1 VGTVVADP
9 APCICLH
16 RRCEKE
22 GKVKATDLLKQ
33 QHEEVK
39 ALFEKIEAA
48 PRAASKRQLF
58 EQMAANLVAH
68 DGIERQLFYPAC
80 EENMGMTDL
89 LGEALVE
96 HGLVEFSL
104 FQADE
109 ALGNDDFD
117 YKLTVLREAL
127 EHHIDEEEKEFF
139 PKVNRAFNKEAL
151 EALGAELEEKFD
163 ELKQEDFRAPLRA
176 NLKQVLQGALKPN
189 PKAKSSGRRSS
200 KLRAVSRKPSL
211 PAARKAGKKSRKAAR
226 RA

>member
-1 VGTVVADP
+1 M
-9 APCICLH
+9 
-16 RRCEKE
+16 
-22 GKVKATDLLKQ
+22 KATDLLKQ

-39 ALFEKIEAA
+39 ALFAKIEAA

-58 EQMAANLVAH
+58 EQLAANLVAH

-109 ALGNDDFD
+109 AQGNDDFD

-127 EHHIDEEEKEFF
+127 EHHIEEEEKELF
-139 PKVNRAFNKEAL
+139 PKVNRALNKDAL
-151 EALGAELEEKFD
+151 EVLGGELEQKFD

-176 NLKQVLQGALKPN
+176 NLKQVLQGALKPS
-189 PKAKSSGRRSS
+189 PPGKGSAKRAAKPRVAARKSS
-200 KLRAVSRKPSL
+200 A
-211 PAARKAGKKSRKAAR
+211 PAARKAGKKQRKAAR
-226 RA
+226 RP